1 MDIIFFFYINY
12 ENFGSNTRKKH
23 MRGKEAPEP
32 IIKGRSMMA
41 KLTKQRKTTLR
52 KLLPEAAVHK
62 MAVLK
67 HFSKLTGKN
76 LCQSLFLNKG
86 SGWTWNFIKKET
98 LVQMFYCELQEIL
111 TPFLWKISGWMLV
124 YYKCQLIELKITLLP
139 TILKEDIAVFS
150 SALTKKDT

>member
-23 MRGKEAPEP
+23 MRGQEAAEP

-41 KLTKQRKTTLR
+41 KLTKQTKTALR
-52 KLLPEAAVHK
+52 KLLPEAGVHK

-67 HFSKLTGKN
+67 HFSKLTGKH
-76 LCQSLFLNKG
+76 LCQSLC

-98 LVQMFYCELQEIL
+98 LLQMFYCELQEIL
-111 TPFLWKISGWMLV
+111 TPFLWKISGWLLV

>member
-1 MDIIFFFYINY
+1 
-12 ENFGSNTRKKH
+12 

-86 SGWTWNFIKKET
+86 SG
-98 LVQMFYCELQEIL
+98 
-111 TPFLWKISGWMLV
+111 
-124 YYKCQLIELKITLLP
+124 
-139 TILKEDIAVFS
+139 
-150 SALTKKDT
+150 